1 MPPDSTEFI
10 QYLLDPKQFTLLKII
25 AGTGGLLGIMK
36 AALDL
41 WGKWQDKRA
50 LKMVGKELTHEFFD
64 DEIIKTY
71 TEIYVEP
78 YCSPDDPSNKEDDL
92 REIYGKGN
100 HKKLFMLIDE
110 FMAEGSNSRHM
121 YLLGDSG
128 TGKTAA
134 LINILMRNYRQG
146 RSRKK
151 QIVVFRLDRKNVD
164 EYIDGITAK
173 EKKNTVLFLDAF
185 DEDPQAIDD
194 IDNRYN
200 ELVDLMEGFNRVVIS
215 SRTQFFPNATAIK
228 RETLIPDISADRK
241 SGYRTFSIQYLLPF
255 DDEQVRKFVN
265 KRYRLWNY
273 RLRGK
278 ARRIIDNA
286 PSLALRPMLLK
297 YMSSFTDSE
306 KTYNNSVQIYEEI
319 VNRWINRERIRDKA
333 ALRKF
338 SEVLADNLY
347 KNRRY
352 NNGQIARGELRPFA
366 LSHGIDL
373 DELELSSRSLLNQ
386 DGYGNYK
393 FAHRSIMEYLFVKRF
408 ISLPVAERPELAWTD
423 QMNRFLWEIIQD
435 NLHNYKSIKFALD
448 KIDVHG
454 LAQVANIE
462 FQKLN
467 YEPRKLSD
475 SDVSGILKRRGFYD
489 SRKNKKAKG
498 ISHLY
503 MSCSSPDGKILFDLA
518 TGLSWQQSG
527 SDKRTKF
534 KAAQDYINEL
544 NQEKFAGYS
553 NWRLPTLE
561 EAMSLMEPAKNKNGL
576 HINSNFDETQ
586 HWIWTSDE
594 ESALRAWVVNFFNG
608 YCSIYDIDSFIHVRA
623 VR

>member
-1 MPPDSTEFI
+1 MT
-10 QYLLDPKQFTLLKII
+10 
-25 AGTGGLLGIMK
+25 
-36 AALDL
+36 
-41 WGKWQDKRA
+41 
-50 LKMVGKELTHEFFD
+50 
-64 DEIIKTY
+64 
-71 TEIYVEP
+71 
-78 YCSPDDPSNKEDDL
+78 
-92 REIYGKGN
+92 
-100 HKKLFMLIDE
+100 
-110 FMAEGSNSRHM
+110 
-121 YLLGDSG
+121 
-128 TGKTAA
+128 
-134 LINILMRNYRQG
+134 
-146 RSRKK
+146 
-151 QIVVFRLDRKNVD
+151 
-164 EYIDGITAK
+164 
-173 EKKNTVLFLDAF
+173 F

-265 KRYRLWNY
+265 RRYRLWNY

-338 SEVLADNLY
+338 SEVLAGNLY
-347 KNRRY
+347 KNRRN
-352 NNGQIARGELRPFA
+352 NNGQIPRGELRPFA

-393 FAHRSIMEYLFVKRF
+393 FVHRSIMEYLFVKRF

-448 KIDVHG
+448 KIDVYG

-467 YEPRKLSD
+467 YEPGKLSD
-475 SDVSGILKRRGFYD
+475 SDVSGILKKRGFYD
-489 SRKNKKAKG
+489 SRKNHNAKG

-518 TGLSWQQSG
+518 TGLTWQQSG
-527 SDKRTKF
+527 LDERTKF
-534 KAAQDYINEL
+534 KAAQGYINEL

-576 HINSNFDETQ
+576 HINSIFDETQ
-586 HWIWTSDE
+586 RWIWTSDE
-594 ESALRAWVVNFFNG
+594 ESAWGAWYVSFFSG
-608 YCSIYDIDSFIHVRA
+608 YCNISHVGYGRFVRA